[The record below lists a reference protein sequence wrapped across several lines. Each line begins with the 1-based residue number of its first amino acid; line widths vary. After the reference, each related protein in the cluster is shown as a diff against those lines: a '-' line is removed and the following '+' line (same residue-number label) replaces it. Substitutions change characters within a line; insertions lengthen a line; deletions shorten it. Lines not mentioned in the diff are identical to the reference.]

1 MEIFINKRFNG
12 PPNSG
17 NGGYVAGLIAKEIG
31 KCCEVKLVAP
41 PPLEKKLL
49 LKKSNENYELYDDET
64 LVCIAN
70 TTTVDNDPCEFV
82 SFSDALL
89 GSKNGLSKFEPIHAL
104 PDCFVCGPNR
114 KEGDGLRLF
123 TGPQDLDSNPSE
135 DDLVST
141 TWVPDKGLSSDGKN
155 INSEYLWSAMDCPSG
170 WSAHFGRHRN
180 ELEGQLVVL
189 GKLAVEIIRV
199 PRVEEKCIIT
209 AKYSDK
215 SGRKILTNISMYSA
229 EQELLA
235 NGNATWILIS

>member
-141 TWVPDKGLSSDGKN
+141 TWVPDKGLSSDGKH
-155 INSEYLWSAMDCPSG
+155 INLS
-170 WSAHFGRHRN
+170 
-180 ELEGQLVVL
+180 
-189 GKLAVEIIRV
+189 
-199 PRVEEKCIIT
+199 
-209 AKYSDK
+209 
-215 SGRKILTNISMYSA
+215 
-229 EQELLA
+229 
-235 NGNATWILIS
+235 LIHI